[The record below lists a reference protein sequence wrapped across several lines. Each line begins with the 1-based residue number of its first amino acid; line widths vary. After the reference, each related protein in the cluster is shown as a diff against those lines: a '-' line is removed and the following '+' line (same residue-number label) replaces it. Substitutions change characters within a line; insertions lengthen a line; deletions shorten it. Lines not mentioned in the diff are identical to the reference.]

1 MVATV
6 CQQFLKEL
14 KAHIRATKGCLLDGP
29 EAIALCESK
38 TKSQNA
44 SKTLDGQ
51 QVMPLHL
58 LMGETT
64 ISAATEE
71 GQSQITESL
80 PAWEMQ
86 CLCFLRSKAGAA
98 HHKQVATGILFS
110 AFQGS
115 GGNFCVCW
123 SSFLFSGLHLDPL
136 F

>member
-1 MVATV
+1 MTPSYPVVFHGQVATV

-14 KAHIRATKGCLLDGP
+14 KAHIRATKGCILDGP

-38 TKSQNA
+38 TKSQHA

-64 ISAATEE
+64 ISAVTEE

-80 PAWEMQ
+80 PEK
-86 CLCFLRSKAGAA
+86 C
-98 HHKQVATGILFS
+98 S
-110 AFQGS
+110 A
-115 GGNFCVCW
+115 CV
-123 SSFLFSGLHLDPL
+123 S
-136 F
+136 

>member
-1 MVATV
+1 M

-14 KAHIRATKGCLLDGP
+14 KAYIKATKGCLLNGP

-38 TKSQNA
+38 TKSQQA

-64 ISAATEE
+64 ISAVTEE

-80 PAWEMQ
+80 PEK
-86 CLCFLRSKAGAA
+86 C
-98 HHKQVATGILFS
+98 S
-110 AFQGS
+110 A
-115 GGNFCVCW
+115 CV
-123 SSFLFSGLHLDPL
+123 S
-136 F
+136 

>member
-14 KAHIRATKGCLLDGP
+14 KAHIRRATKGCLLDGP

-38 TKSQNA
+38 TKSQHA
-44 SKTLDGQ
+44 LKPLDGQ

-64 ISAATEE
+64 VSAATEE

-80 PAWEMQ
+80 PA
-86 CLCFLRSKAGAA
+86 
-98 HHKQVATGILFS
+98 
-110 AFQGS
+110 
-115 GGNFCVCW
+115 
-123 SSFLFSGLHLDPL
+123 
-136 F
+136 